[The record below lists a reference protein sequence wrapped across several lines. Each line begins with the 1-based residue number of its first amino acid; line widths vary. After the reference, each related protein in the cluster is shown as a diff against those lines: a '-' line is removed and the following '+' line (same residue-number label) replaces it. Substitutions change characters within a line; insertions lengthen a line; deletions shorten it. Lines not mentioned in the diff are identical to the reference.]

1 MNVFSN
7 SFKNVFVNV
16 FPPSQP
22 NLEVHSNRK
31 AAMNKRQL
39 IEAIR
44 KHNTTVDTAFLVQ
57 FSEADLGEYLGRL
70 EAAFK
75 KQQLIAGWVRPRSQ
89 MRLAS

>member
-1 MNVFSN
+1 
-7 SFKNVFVNV
+7 
-16 FPPSQP
+16 
-22 NLEVHSNRK
+22 
-31 AAMNKRQL
+31 MNKRQL

-57 FSEADLGEYLGRL
+57 FNEGDLNEYLVRL

-75 KQQLIAGWVRPRSQ
+75 KQQLIAGWVQPRRM